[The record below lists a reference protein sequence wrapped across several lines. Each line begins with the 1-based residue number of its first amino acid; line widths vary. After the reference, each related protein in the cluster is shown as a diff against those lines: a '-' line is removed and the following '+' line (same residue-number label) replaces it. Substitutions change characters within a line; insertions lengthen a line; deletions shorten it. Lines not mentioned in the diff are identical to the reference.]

1 MMISRLRS
9 CADSVGNAIDFR
21 FYLPEHGSWPLK
33 IGLNKVSSHAG
44 IFMQMSQE
52 EYENLINSI
61 SNEEV
66 AQVMYGV
73 LFKIHM
79 RLEEMVPQ
87 MSSADEWRYNLFKS
101 FFKLYNT
108 TLRLSEGTS
117 YVFRSDI
124 SYIDIKAIN
133 TQIRACH
140 ELYLLFQFLI
150 ANTIS
155 EGVHEEKEF
164 KYQCYRLSGAL
175 DNKRTYE
182 KIKSIPGY
190 QKVYDEQIG
199 HIRSE
204 ISECRKYIS
213 GSPIYQLLSPAIK
226 DAVRNGT
233 WRIGREKKLSWND
246 LLQYTPMPREYGV
259 FEYHLLSMYAHT
271 SHTALILEA
280 QHNYDMIGALSHLYK
295 LTALVSLTTLNAFD
309 LDFDILEKRE
319 VALIIDLRNMG
330 NNLMSDQNKS

>member
-1 MMISRLRS
+1 
-9 CADSVGNAIDFR
+9 
-21 FYLPEHGSWPLK
+21 
-33 IGLNKVSSHAG
+33 
-44 IFMQMSQE
+44 MQMSQE

-61 SNEEV
+61 SNDEV
-66 AQVMYGV
+66 AEVMYGV

-79 RLEEMVPQ
+79 KLEEMVPQ
-87 MSSADEWRYNLFKS
+87 MSLADQWRYGLFKS

-108 TLRLSEGTS
+108 TLRLSEGVS
-117 YVFRSDI
+117 YVFRDEI

-140 ELYLLFQFLI
+140 ELYLLFQYLI
-150 ANTIS
+150 VTSIS
-155 EGVHEEKEF
+155 ENDPGEKEF

-182 KIKSIPGY
+182 RIKNIPNY
-190 QKVYDEQIG
+190 KQLYDEQIG
-199 HIRSE
+199 HVRAE
-204 ISECRKYIS
+204 ISECRKYITS
-213 GSPIYQLLSPAIK
+213 SPIYQLLSPQVK
-226 DAVRNGT
+226 DEVRNGT
-233 WRIGREKKLSWND
+233 WRIDREKKLSWND

-280 QHNYDMIGALSHLYK
+280 QHDYNMIGALSHLYK
-295 LTALVSLTTLNAFD
+295 LSALVSLTTLNAFG

-330 NNLMSDQNKS
+330 NNLMSGQGKN